1 MNVTDAVMDR
11 LGAVVTKVVG
21 AASGRGH
28 PQIVTIGRPR
38 AEVERLWHD
47 PRLLS
52 RVFGEMASVDSA
64 EGARDDSAEGA
75 RDDSADGTRYVWR
88 LGPDD
93 GETVTWTTTL
103 AEEPDTLRFTGTG
116 TGDDAA
122 GTYLQ
127 VNFRDAPHGL
137 GTEVTLSVRAPLPD
151 ILTDTAAFAA
161 LYRARALLQTGE
173 IPTLAANPSAR
184 ATSDG

>member
-11 LGAVVTKVVG
+11 LGVVVTKVVG

-38 AEVERLWHD
+38 AEVERLWRD

-52 RVFGEMASVDSA
+52 LVFGEMASVHRAD
-64 EGARDDSAEGA
+64 GT

-103 AEEPDTLRFTGTG
+103 AEEPGTLRFTGTG
-116 TGDDAA
+116 DDQA

-127 VNFRDAPHGL
+127 VDFRDAPRGL

-173 IPTLAANPSAR
+173 IPTLAGNPSAR
-184 ATSDG
+184 ATSGG

>member
-11 LGAVVTKVVG
+11 LGAVVTKAAGVTTAVGVTKAVG
-21 AASGRGH
+21 AASSRGH

-38 AEVERLWHD
+38 AEVEQLWHD

-52 RVFGEMASVDSA
+52 RVFAEMASVHHA
-64 EGARDDSAEGA
+64 EGA
-75 RDDSADGTRYVWR
+75 RYVWR

-103 AEEPDTLRFTGTG
+103 TEEPGRLRFTGT
-116 TGDDAA
+116 DDPA

-127 VNFRDAPHGL
+127 VDFRDAPRGL
-137 GTEVTLSVRAPLPD
+137 GTEVTLCVRASLPD

-173 IPTLAANPSAR
+173 IPTLAGNPSTR
-184 ATSDG
+184 ATSDE

>member
-21 AASGRGH
+21 AASSRGH

-47 PRLLS
+47 PRMLS
-52 RVFGEMASVDSA
+52 RVFGEMASVHT
-64 EGARDDSAEGA
+64 
-75 RDDSADGTRYVWR
+75 ADGARYVWR

-93 GETVTWTTTL
+93 GETVTWTTALT
-103 AEEPDTLRFTGTG
+103 EEPGTLRFTGTG
-116 TGDDAA
+116 DDPT

-127 VNFRDAPHGL
+127 LDFRDAPQGL
-137 GTEVTLSVRAPLPD
+137 GTEVTLSVGAPLPD

-173 IPTLAANPSAR
+173 IPTLAGNPSTR
-184 ATSDG
+184 AASDE

>member
-11 LGAVVTKVVG
+11 LGAVVTKAVG

-38 AEVERLWHD
+38 GEVERLWHD
-47 PRLLS
+47 PQLLS
-52 RVFGEMASVDSA
+52 RVFGEMASVHTA
-64 EGARDDSAEGA
+64 EGAGDDSAEGN
-75 RDDSADGTRYVWR
+75 RYVWR

-103 AEEPDTLRFTGTG
+103 AEEPGTLRFTGTG
-116 TGDDAA
+116 DDSP

-127 VNFRDAPHGL
+127 VHFDDAPQGL

-151 ILTDTAAFAA
+151 VLTDTAAFAA

-173 IPTLAANPSAR
+173 IPTLAGNPSAR
-184 ATSDG
+184 TGSDD